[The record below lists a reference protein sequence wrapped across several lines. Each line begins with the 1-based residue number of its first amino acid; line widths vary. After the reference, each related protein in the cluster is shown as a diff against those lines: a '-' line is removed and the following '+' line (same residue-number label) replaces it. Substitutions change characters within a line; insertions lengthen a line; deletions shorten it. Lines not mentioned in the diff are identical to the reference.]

1 MKVISFVYDSANPL
15 GDRRLEKLNDTYF
28 RIGNLEY
35 HIINLPNNPKVS
47 LEQVLIFKSWFIEYY
62 RENLTKK
69 AGLIM
74 IGC

>member
-47 LEQVLIFKSWFIEYY
+47 
-62 RENLTKK
+62 
-69 AGLIM
+69 
-74 IGC
+74 